1 MTIPKLI
8 HCFGILDKIFQVT
21 FKERLAKPL
30 LLQTRHEISENMSQ
44 WNPIFL
50 YILCSKKHF
59 TELISWEVLRK
70 KKTFRKI
77 FEIPWSILT
86 NEMIATLRYAFRIL
100 SNIYD
105 GCFFTERANSIQ
117 PLTIFWKNFILV
129 VWQSFE
135 YAFWTYRD
143 LLLHN
148 SK

>member
-30 LLQTRHEISENMSQ
+30 LLQTRHEICENMSQ

-70 KKTFRKI
+70 KKLSGKYLKYL
-77 FEIPWSILT
+77 E
-86 NEMIATLRYAFRIL
+86 AYLR
-100 SNIYD
+100 
-105 GCFFTERANSIQ
+105 T
-117 PLTIFWKNFILV
+117 K
-129 VWQSFE
+129 
-135 YAFWTYRD
+135 
-143 LLLHN
+143 
-148 SK
+148 